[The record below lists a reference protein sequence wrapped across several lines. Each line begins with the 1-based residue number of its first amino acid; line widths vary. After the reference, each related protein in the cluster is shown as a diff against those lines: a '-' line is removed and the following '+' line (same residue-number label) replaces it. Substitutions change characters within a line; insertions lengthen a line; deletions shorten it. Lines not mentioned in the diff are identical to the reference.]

1 MKKIIFAALVIVG
14 FICNAQQDSLWINS
28 DSVTTDSSQI
38 QQVKIKKNPIWQNLK
53 YDASNMAGGF
63 LNAYTQPT
71 RWEKDDYIKL
81 GATAAGITLLYFA
94 DEEINTYFNKQEPH
108 VPGVI
113 KDFGWYFGSPQ
124 NNYGITG
131 AVYLF
136 GLFTNNENIRQTGV
150 LMITSASAAGL
161 IQQVSKSL
169 TGRARP
175 NAGFGSNHFK
185 PLGGSAEYRS
195 FPSGHT
201 VLSVTT
207 MYALSKQFENPW
219 VKAGFWTVGMIA
231 PVSRLWEG
239 AHWFT
244 DIALSTVL
252 SVAIVEGV
260 DNYLKRNQKYNYSE
274 FKPKKQINW
283 RLVAGPTQFGI
294 VGVF

>member
-1 MKKIIFAALVIVG
+1 MKKSILFIIV
-14 FICNAQQDSLWINS
+14 FISCLCNAQEDSLFSGLNKIEI
-28 DSVTTDSSQI
+28 DSSQI
-38 QQVKIKKNPIWQNLK
+38 QKRKNPVWRNLK

-63 LNAYTQPT
+63 LNAYTQPA
-71 RWEKDDYIKL
+71 RWQKDDYIKL
-81 GATAAGITLLYFA
+81 GATATGIVLLYFA
-94 DEEINTYFNKQEPH
+94 DEEINDFFSKQEPDIPET
-108 VPGVI
+108 V

-124 NNYGITG
+124 NNYGLTG
-131 AVYLF
+131 AVYLY
-136 GLFTNNENIRQTGV
+136 GLFTDNEQIRQTGV

-175 NAGFGSNHFK
+175 SSDYGPNHFK
-185 PLGGSAEYRS
+185 PFGGSSEYRS

-207 MYALSKQFENPW
+207 MYALSKQFESPW
-219 VKAGFWTVGMIA
+219 IKAGFWTVGMIA
-231 PVSRLWEG
+231 PVSRLWAG

-244 DIALSTVL
+244 DVALSAVM

-260 DNYLKRNQKYNYSE
+260 DSYLKRNNKYNYPE
-274 FKPKKQINW
+274 FQNKSKISW
-283 RLVAGPTQFGI
+283 RLMAGPTQFGI

>member
-1 MKKIIFAALVIVG
+1 MKKIIFISCFVIS
-14 FICNAQQDSLWINS
+14 FLSKAQEDSLS
-28 DSVTTDSSQI
+28 VKLDSIIVDSSQI
-38 QQVKIKKNPIWQNLK
+38 QQVQTKKNPIWKNLK

-71 RWEKDDYIKL
+71 RWQKDDYIKL
-81 GATAAGITLLYFA
+81 GATAAGITLLYFV
-94 DEEINTYFNKQEPH
+94 DEEINNYFHKQEPD

-169 TGRARP
+169 AGRARP
-175 NAGFGSNHFK
+175 NSGLGHDHFK

-244 DIALSTVL
+244 DIALSTAL

-274 FKPKKQINW
+274 FKSKKQINW
-283 RLVAGPTQFGI
+283 KLVAGPSQFGI
-294 VGVF
+294 IGVF

>member
-1 MKKIIFAALVIVG
+1 MKKLL
-14 FICNAQQDSLWINS
+14 FISCFFIAILSNAQKDSLIIEL
-28 DSVTTDSSQI
+28 DSIATDSSQI
-38 QQVKIKKNPIWQNLK
+38 QQVKTKKNPIWKNLK

-136 GLFTNNENIRQTGV
+136 GLFTNNENVRQTGV

-161 IQQVSKSL
+161 LQQVTKSL
-169 TGRARP
+169 AGRARP
-175 NAGFGSNHFK
+175 NSGLGHDHFK
-185 PLGGSAEYRS
+185 PVGGSAEYRS

-207 MYALSKQFENPW
+207 MYALSKQFRNPW

-244 DIALSTVL
+244 DVALSTVL

-283 RLVAGPTQFGI
+283 RLVAGPTQFGV

>member
-1 MKKIIFAALVIVG
+1 MKKIIFAALLIVG
-14 FICNAQQDSLWINS
+14 FSCNAQQDSLLINS

-283 RLVAGPTQFGI
+283 RLVAGPTQFGV

>member
-1 MKKIIFAALVIVG
+1 MNLKKIFFVVLILANCW
-14 FICNAQQDSLWINS
+14 CNAQEDSLLS
-28 DSVTTDSSQI
+28 AVDSISVDSSE
-38 QQVKIKKNPIWQNLK
+38 IKERKNPIWKNLK

-71 RWEKDDYIKL
+71 RWQKDEYIRL
-81 GATAAGITLLYFA
+81 GATAAGVTLLYFA
-94 DEEINTYFNKQEPH
+94 DDEINDYFHKQESH
-108 VPGVI
+108 VPDVI

-161 IQQVSKSL
+161 IQQLTKSVA
-169 TGRARP
+169 GRARP
-175 NAGFGSNHFK
+175 NAGFGSSHFK

-231 PVSRLWEG
+231 PVSRLWAG

-274 FKPKKQINW
+274 FKPKKQISW
-283 RLVAGPTQFGI
+283 RWVAGPTQFGI

>member
-1 MKKIIFAALVIVG
+1 MKQILFISG
-14 FICNAQQDSLWINS
+14 FLISFFGNAQIDSLQIGL
-28 DSVTTDSSQI
+28 DSIARDSAEISMVQ
-38 QQVKIKKNPIWQNLK
+38 KKKNPIWQNLK

-71 RWEKDDYIKL
+71 RWKKDDYIKL
-81 GATAAGITLLYFA
+81 GATAAGITLLHFA
-94 DEEINTYFNKQEPH
+94 DEDINDYFNKQEPH

-124 NNYGITG
+124 NNYGLTG

-136 GLFTNNENIRQTGV
+136 GLFTNNEEVRQTGV

-169 TGRARP
+169 AGRARP
-175 NAGFGSNHFK
+175 SAGFGSNHFK
-185 PLGGSAEYRS
+185 PLGGSAAYRS

-207 MYALSKQFENPW
+207 MYALSKQFKNPW
-219 VKAGFWTVGMIA
+219 VKAGFWTVGMVA
-231 PVSRLWEG
+231 PVSRLWAG

-244 DIALSTVL
+244 DVALSAVL

-260 DNYLKRNQKYNYSE
+260 DSYLKRNQKYNYSE
-274 FKPKKQINW
+274 FKPQKRINW
-283 RLVAGPTQFGI
+283 QLVAGPTQFGI